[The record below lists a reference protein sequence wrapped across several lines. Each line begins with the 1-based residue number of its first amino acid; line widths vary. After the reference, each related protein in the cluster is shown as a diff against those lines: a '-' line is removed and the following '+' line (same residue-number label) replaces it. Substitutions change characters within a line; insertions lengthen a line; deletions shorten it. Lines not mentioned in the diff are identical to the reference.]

1 MSDIIKITNLSC
13 TYVEKLRNNN
23 TFFKNEF
30 LLSGVF
36 YVNLYTYDIY
46 KTLLNFSLPLVD
58 VDNIK
63 KISLNI
69 FLNNIRVYNN
79 MQANFKISTLTST
92 FMGYTANWNN
102 RPEINNFNSLNFSV
116 NPSDVGKYME
126 LDITYIIKNTNN
138 NFYGIAL
145 ESSQEKYT
153 SMLQFLSSNSVNP
166 PYITIETVSNKVNTA
181 PENTDKIV
189 TNIPTEISK
198 NLPSKNTIENSID
211 TSMLT
216 DLKTSVEDLNTKY
229 SSLESL
235 VKATADNIPVPQA
248 SDTNS
253 ELSSKISNLE
263 EKLDAFNDIINTL
276 KLNDDILKN
285 ILNKNDETIA
295 SIVDHLAEI
304 EVKLSSISDSSDFSP
319 MINSLN
325 NSVNTLKSSINEIN
339 LNNSSAIEKVNTRLN
354 TLENP
359 NISKFIEENIT
370 PLANSLSALQAQ
382 YETLK
387 QQISLISITPL
398 N

>member
-79 MQANFKISTLTST
+79 MQANFKISTLTSPVI
-92 FMGYTANWNN
+92 WNN